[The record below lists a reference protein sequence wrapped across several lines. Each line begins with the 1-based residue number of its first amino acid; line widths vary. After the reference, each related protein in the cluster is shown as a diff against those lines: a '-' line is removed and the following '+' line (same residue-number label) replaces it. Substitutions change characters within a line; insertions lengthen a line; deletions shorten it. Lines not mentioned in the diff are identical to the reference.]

1 MILMVSNI
9 TCVDYQLLR
18 KPLKL
23 KWKQTKKQWKIAQEP
38 KLFHSCNLNV
48 LFNI

>member
-1 MILMVSNI
+1 MVSNI
-9 TCVDYQLLR
+9 TNVFYQLLCGQR

-23 KWKQTKKQWKIAQEP
+23 KWKQKNNEKIAQEP